1 MSFILPLVAAGG
13 LQRAPAAC
21 KNRDFDKLLVGGVL
35 RPQLFQAL
43 VDSGVAC
50 AGSGHHPG
58 TACLS
63 LSLLP
68 LL

>member
-1 MSFILPLVAAGG
+1 VQ
-13 LQRAPAAC
+13 LQHV
-21 KNRDFDKLLVGGVL
+21 DKLLVGGVL
-35 RPQLFQAL
+35 RPQLGQAP

-50 AGSGHHPG
+50 AGSEQHPG

-63 LSLLP
+63 LSLLR